1 MTSQPSKRG
10 AKLSKLFRFWGVFV
24 VVAVV
29 VCVGVV
35 CVGGVWLSG
44 RSSAACTGLVDRD
57 VSSWQEADRLAEDAA
72 GFFTDDAVDQAEVQA
87 FVTTYGSLFSNHYF
101 ANALTSHVTIDE
113 LVTTLQH
120 TKASWT
126 CSSEL
131 DAGIGTIITLA
142 TGGTNT
148 ADPALTAWQHDHDT
162 ITINDQPLT
171 DHQAHTAEQVRTVGT
186 TVYLKGKPYASL
198 TDAEDHQSIIPWTK
212 GTPTYGYEW
221 IGSALTAAATTNPS
235 LQLGPIFLT
244 GTTYTTTDA
253 TTIPGPNEPISPT
266 LDSTATHLLLWDH
279 TTLQTTRQAYD
290 PGHFLTDPTTGDP
303 IYALLNLLDQPAT
316 PPHTTNT
323 TAATQTIADNT
334 AATRHFLA
342 SYTLITIT
350 HPNRTHPATK
360 QLRTIEYLVAHRYTP
375 GSTTNPTPGLI
386 DALPTTTPD
395 HIIAYPDHGNQ
406 LGLIITQTT
415 RNTHAPDSYTI
426 IRDYLQA
433 YCDGLAHNY
442 GPTITIGPGKN
453 QTPYGYTNRNLRT
466 HTGNILHPYASHIA
480 DMMSDDSG
488 GSDRYTY
495 RESEQGFVLVP
506 TTTLKRQ
513 LIGHT
518 NEYPG
523 FFTDLAYDTNTTN
536 GRTPSL
542 QHFTQA
548 TNTAYR
554 TDLYRAMTQG
564 QSGAVTSTT
573 AQYAPLFVTLE
584 YATTGS
590 ITAPDLSELNSR
602 MSTLNAA
609 AYAEW
614 ANTQP
619 ELLADA
625 QASDASF
632 IQDGKIVDY
641 NNMDEQQINDYHAWF
656 NNAPFPGDANDSARS
671 LYSQVQQRVY
681 IENRRIA
688 DDLGISDRG
697 TGAPWLLRARPLL
710 LVLLAGLAVAGVMW
724 VTVRVTRS
732 LSSTEKADNE
742 PHAATDSAPRDT
754 AGDAKEEAVRAAA
767 E

>member
-1 MTSQPSKRG
+1 MKTPVS
-10 AKLSKLFRFWGVFV
+10 LFRFWGVFV

-44 RSSAACTGLVDRD
+44 RSSAACTGLVDRS

-131 DAGIGTIITLA
+131 NAGIGTIITLA

-253 TTIPGPNEPISPT
+253 TTIPGPNDPISPT

-480 DMMSDDSG
+480 DMMNHAGGAPDDLTYIGRSEH
-488 GSDRYTY
+488 SFALLPTYTL
-495 RESEQGFVLVP
+495 QN
-506 TTTLKRQ
+506 Q
-513 LIGHT
+513 LIGRVD
-518 NEYPG
+518 EYPG

-548 TNTAYR
+548 TNTAYLR
-554 TDLYRAMTQG
+554 DLHRAMDG
-564 QSGAVTSTT
+564 QTETNVESTVMR
-573 AQYAPLFVTLE
+573 YVPLFVTLE
-584 YATTGS
+584 YATTGNTETPS
-590 ITAPDLSELNSR
+590 RSDPEMQIWDLYGQ
-602 MSTLNAA
+602 
-609 AYAEW
+609 AYSEW
-614 ANTQP
+614 ANDNP
-619 ELLADA
+619 EALPADD
-625 QASDASF
+625 SGYGASF
-632 IQDGKIVDY
+632 MENGRIIDHTDMDGTQLSNYFAWMREQPIPQSPSRSNQDIRTELSTSVTTRISAFEE
-641 NNMDEQQINDYHAWF
+641 MYHGERRADSPRQWLT
-656 NNAPFPGDANDSARS
+656 NDSLAFIH
-671 LYSQVQQRVY
+671 LAA
-681 IENRRIA
+681 I
-688 DDLGISDRG
+688 
-697 TGAPWLLRARPLL
+697 L
-710 LVLLAGLAVAGVMW
+710 LVTTALIHNN
-724 VTVRVTRS
+724 RQRRS
-732 LSSTEKADNE
+732 RT
-742 PHAATDSAPRDT
+742 
-754 AGDAKEEAVRAAA
+754 
-767 E
+767 